1 VDISKLETGA
11 RNGNVE
17 AMQQLGEYY
26 SSDEAS
32 VVEYPKAVY
41 YFTMASSL
49 GHGPSF
55 LGLARCYFY
64 GLGVKK
70 SYKLAHDYTREAIRS
85 GSINARL
92 FFSLFYL
99 QGYGVEVNLDKAY
112 DLVYDHLIKENAYAQ
127 YIVGNIYLRTNQIDK
142 GVLYLSLSANNGLIE
157 ATNLLG
163 SIYLNGDFV
172 NKDEKL
178 CKKWYSLA
186 VKQGCKLSTQ
196 ILSAIEYFSATLFK
210 LVN

>member
-1 VDISKLETGA
+1 
-11 RNGNVE
+11 
-17 AMQQLGEYY
+17 MQQLGEYY

-55 LGLARCYFY
+55 LGLARCHFY

-70 SYKLAHDYTREAIRS
+70 SYKSAHDYTHEAIRR
-85 GSINARL
+85 GSSNARL

-142 GVLYLSLSANNGLIE
+142 GVHYLSLAANNGLIE
-157 ATNLLG
+157 ATSLLG
-163 SIYLNGDFV
+163 SIYLNGTYV
-172 NKDEKL
+172 RKDEHQ
-178 CKKWYSLA
+178 CKKWYALA
-186 VKQGCKLSTQ
+186 VKQGCGISSK
-196 ILSAIEYFSATLFK
+196 ILSAVEYFSATLFK

>member
-1 VDISKLETGA
+1 MDISKLETSA
-11 RNGNVE
+11 RNGNVV
-17 AMQQLGEYY
+17 AMHQLGEYY

-55 LGLARCYFY
+55 LGLARCHFY

-70 SYKLAHDYTREAIRS
+70 SYKLAHDYTHEAIRR
-85 GSINARL
+85 GSSNARL

-99 QGYGVEVNLDKAY
+99 LGYGVEVNLDKAY
-112 DLVYDHLIKENAYAQ
+112 DLIYDHLIKENAYAQ

-142 GVLYLSLSANNGLIE
+142 GVHYLSLAANNGLIE
-157 ATNLLG
+157 AANLLG

-196 ILSAIEYFSATLFK
+196 ILAGIEYFSATLFK

>member
-1 VDISKLETGA
+1 VDIDKLEISAKYGD
-11 RNGNVE
+11 VD
-17 AMQQLGEYY
+17 AMFKLGEFY
-26 SSDEAS
+26 SSDEATLF
-32 VVEYPKAVY
+32 EYPKAVY
-41 YFTMASSL
+41 YFNKASSL

-55 LGLARCYFY
+55 LGLARCHFY

-70 SYKLAHDYTREAIRS
+70 SYKLANDYTAQAIRC
-85 GSINARL
+85 GSSNARL

-142 GVLYLSLSANNGLIE
+142 GVYYLSLAANNGLIE

-163 SIYLNGDFV
+163 SIYLIGEYV
-172 NKDEKL
+172 SKDERL

-186 VKQGCKLSTQ
+186 VKQGSKVSSQ
-196 ILSAIEYFSATLFK
+196 ILAGIEYFSATLFK

>member
-1 VDISKLETGA
+1 
-11 RNGNVE
+11 
-17 AMQQLGEYY
+17 MQQLGEYY

-55 LGLARCYFY
+55 LGLARCHFY

-70 SYKLAHDYTREAIRS
+70 SYKLAHDYTRESIRR
-85 GSINARL
+85 GSSNARL

-99 QGYGVEVNLDKAY
+99 LGYGVEVNLDKAY

-142 GVLYLSLSANNGLIE
+142 GVHYLSLAANNGLIE
-157 ATNLLG
+157 ATSLLG
-163 SIYLNGDFV
+163 SIYLNGEYV
-172 NKDEKL
+172 GKNECL
-178 CKKWYSLA
+178 CKQWYGLA
-186 VKQGCKLSTQ
+186 VKQGSKVSIK
-196 ILSAIEYFSATLFK
+196 ILAAVEYFSATLFK

>member
-1 VDISKLETGA
+1 VDISKLETSA
-11 RNGNVE
+11 RNGNVV
-17 AMQQLGEYY
+17 AMHQLGEYY

-32 VVEYPKAVY
+32 VVEHPKAVY

-55 LGLARCYFY
+55 LGLARCHFY

-70 SYKLAHDYTREAIRS
+70 SYKLAHDYTHEAIRR
-85 GSINARL
+85 GSSNARL

-112 DLVYDHLIKENAYAQ
+112 DLVYDHLMKENPYAQ

-142 GVLYLSLSANNGLIE
+142 GVHFLSLAANNGLIE
-157 ATNLLG
+157 AISLLG
-163 SIYLNGDFV
+163 SIYLNGTYV
-172 NKDEKL
+172 RKNEHQ
-178 CKKWYSLA
+178 CKMWYGLA
-186 VKQGCKLSTQ
+186 AKQGSKVSTQ
-196 ILSAIEYFSATLFK
+196 ILSAIEYFSATLFN

>member
-1 VDISKLETGA
+1 MDISKLETSA
-11 RNGNVE
+11 RNGNVV

-55 LGLARCYFY
+55 LGLARCHFY

-70 SYKLAHDYTREAIRS
+70 SYKLAHDYTHEAIRR
-85 GSINARL
+85 GSSNARL

-142 GVLYLSLSANNGLIE
+142 GVHYLSLAANNGLIE
-157 ATNLLG
+157 ATSLLG
-163 SIYLNGDFV
+163 SIYLNGTYV
-172 NKDEKL
+172 RKDEHQ
-178 CKKWYSLA
+178 CKKWYGLA
-186 VKQGCKLSTQ
+186 AKQGSKVSLQ

>member
-1 VDISKLETGA
+1 VDIDKLEISAKYGD
-11 RNGNVE
+11 VD
-17 AMQQLGEYY
+17 AMFKLGEFY
-26 SSDEAS
+26 SSDEATLF
-32 VVEYPKAVY
+32 EYPKAIN
-41 YFTMASSL
+41 YFKKASSL

-55 LGLARCYFY
+55 LGLARCHFY

-157 ATNLLG
+157 AANLLG

-196 ILSAIEYFSATLFK
+196 ILAGIEYFSATLFK

>member
-1 VDISKLETGA
+1 MDIDKLEISAKYGD
-11 RNGNVE
+11 VD
-17 AMQQLGEYY
+17 AMFKLGEFY
-26 SSDEAS
+26 SSDEATLF
-32 VVEYPKAVY
+32 EYRKAIN
-41 YFTMASSL
+41 YFKKASSL

-55 LGLARCYFY
+55 LGLARCHFY

-70 SYKLAHDYTREAIRS
+70 SYKLAHDYTHEAIRR
-85 GSINARL
+85 GSSNARL

-142 GVLYLSLSANNGLIE
+142 GVHYLSLAANNGLIE
-157 ATNLLG
+157 ATSLLG
-163 SIYLNGDFV
+163 SIYLNGTYV
-172 NKDEKL
+172 RKDEHQ
-178 CKKWYSLA
+178 CKKWYGLA
-186 VKQGCKLSTQ
+186 VKQGCIISSK

>member
-1 VDISKLETGA
+1 VDISKLETSA
-11 RNGNVE
+11 RNGNVV
-17 AMQQLGEYY
+17 AMHQLGEYY

-70 SYKLAHDYTREAIRS
+70 SYKLAHDYTHEAIRR
-85 GSINARL
+85 GSSNARL

-142 GVLYLSLSANNGLIE
+142 GVLYLSLAANNGLIE
-157 ATNLLG
+157 ATSLLG
-163 SIYLNGDFV
+163 SIYLNGTYV
-172 NKDEKL
+172 RKDEHQ
-178 CKKWYSLA
+178 CKKWYGLA
-186 VKQGCKLSTQ
+186 VKQGCIISSK

>member
-1 VDISKLETGA
+1 MDISKLETSA
-11 RNGNVE
+11 RNGNVV
-17 AMQQLGEYY
+17 AMHQLGEYY

-55 LGLARCYFY
+55 LGLARCHFY

-70 SYKLAHDYTREAIRS
+70 SYKLAHDYTHEAIRR
-85 GSINARL
+85 GSSNARL

-142 GVLYLSLSANNGLIE
+142 GVHYLSLAANNGLIE
-157 ATNLLG
+157 ATSLLG
-163 SIYLNGDFV
+163 SIYLNGTYV
-172 NKDEKL
+172 RKDEHQ
-178 CKKWYSLA
+178 CKKWYGLA
-186 VKQGCKLSTQ
+186 VKQGSKVSSQ

>member
-1 VDISKLETGA
+1 VDISKLETSA
-11 RNGNVE
+11 RNGNVV
-17 AMQQLGEYY
+17 AMHQLGEYY

-55 LGLARCYFY
+55 LGLARCHFY

-70 SYKLAHDYTREAIRS
+70 SYKLAHDYTHEAIRR
-85 GSINARL
+85 GSSNARL

-99 QGYGVEVNLDKAY
+99 QGYGVEVNLNKAY

-142 GVLYLSLSANNGLIE
+142 GVHYLSLAANNGLIE
-157 ATNLLG
+157 ATSLLG
-163 SIYLNGDFV
+163 SIYLNGTYV
-172 NKDEKL
+172 RKDEHL
-178 CKKWYSLA
+178 CKKWYGLA
-186 VKQGCKLSTQ
+186 AKQGSKVSSQ

>member
-1 VDISKLETGA
+1 VDISKLETSA
-11 RNGNVE
+11 RNGNVV

-55 LGLARCYFY
+55 LGLARCHFY

-70 SYKLAHDYTREAIRS
+70 SYKLAHDYTRDAIRK
-85 GSINARL
+85 GSSNARL

-142 GVLYLSLSANNGLIE
+142 GVHYLSLAANNGLIE
-157 ATNLLG
+157 ATSLLG
-163 SIYLNGDFV
+163 SIYLNGTYV
-172 NKDEKL
+172 RKDEDL
-178 CKKWYSLA
+178 CKKWYGLA
-186 VKQGCKLSTQ
+186 VKQGCGISSK
-196 ILSAIEYFSATLFK
+196 ILSAVEYFSATLFK

>member
-1 VDISKLETGA
+1 MDISKLETSA
-11 RNGNVE
+11 RNGNVV

-41 YFTMASSL
+41 YFTMASTL

-55 LGLARCYFY
+55 LGLARCHFY

-70 SYKLAHDYTREAIRS
+70 SYKLAHDYTHEAIRR
-85 GSINARL
+85 GSSNARL

-142 GVLYLSLSANNGLIE
+142 GVHFLSLAANNGLIE
-157 ATNLLG
+157 ATSLLG
-163 SIYLNGDFV
+163 SIYLNGTYV
-172 NKDEKL
+172 RKDQDL
-178 CKKWYSLA
+178 CKKWYGLA
-186 VKQGCKLSTQ
+186 AKQGSKVSLQ
-196 ILSAIEYFSATLFK
+196 ILSAVEYFSTTLFK

>member
-1 VDISKLETGA
+1 MDISKLETSA
-11 RNGNVE
+11 RNGNVV
-17 AMQQLGEYY
+17 AMHQLGEYY

-55 LGLARCYFY
+55 LGLARCHFY

-70 SYKLAHDYTREAIRS
+70 SYKLAHDYTHEAIRR
-85 GSINARL
+85 GSSNARL

-99 QGYGVEVNLDKAY
+99 QGYGVEVNLNKAY

-142 GVLYLSLSANNGLIE
+142 GVHYLSLAANNGLIE
-157 ATNLLG
+157 ATSLLG
-163 SIYLNGDFV
+163 SIYLNGTYV
-172 NKDEKL
+172 RKDEHL
-178 CKKWYSLA
+178 CKKWYGLA
-186 VKQGCKLSTQ
+186 AKQGSKVSSQ